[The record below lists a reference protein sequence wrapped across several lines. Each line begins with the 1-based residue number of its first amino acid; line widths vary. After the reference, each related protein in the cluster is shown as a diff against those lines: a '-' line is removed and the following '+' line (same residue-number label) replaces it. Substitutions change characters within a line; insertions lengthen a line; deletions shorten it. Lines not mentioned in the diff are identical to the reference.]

1 MARKPKINRNPFIQF
16 TYKMMNGRAYK
27 SLSPAAAKAL
37 PFFLAKVKIPV
48 ADDQRYRETFILSY
62 GELKTAANISDRTC
76 SKVFQELVRVGFID
90 PVEKGGLRGN
100 GKSCSKYKLS
110 RRWEQYQQP
119 GFKEV
124 DLKTFI
130 S

>member
-1 MARKPKINRNPFIQF
+1 MAKTKTPFIMLP
-16 TYKMMNGRAYK
+16 YKMINSRAYK
-27 SLSPAAAKAL
+27 SLSPVAAKAL
-37 PFFLAKVKIPV
+37 PFFLAKVKLHV
-48 ADDQRYRETFILSY
+48 ADDQRYREIFTLSY
-62 GELKTAANISDRTC
+62 GGLKAAANISDRTC

-119 GFKEV
+119 GFKEIN
-124 DLKTFI
+124 LKTFI

>member
-1 MARKPKINRNPFIQF
+1 MGHRKPKQPPFIMFQF
-16 TYKMMNGRAYK
+16 KMLNSLAYK
-27 SLSPAAAKAL
+27 SLSPSSAKAL
-37 PFFLAKVKIPV
+37 VFFLAKVKLP
-48 ADDQRYRETFILSY
+48 DSNDQRYREIFTLSY
-62 GELKTAANISDRTC
+62 GELKAAASLSDKTC
-76 SKVFQELVRVGFID
+76 SKVFRELVKVGFIH

-124 DLKTFI
+124 DLKKFVA
-130 S
+130 